1 MRVLYVEDDPYD
13 VQFTLRELKRT
24 APEIALDV
32 ARTVGEAFG
41 KLSDSTASYDLI
53 LTDFRLPD
61 GDGLELLARVRA
73 EGLTCAV
80 VLITGQGDEET
91 AIAALKGGAD
101 DYVVK
106 HRDYLRQLPQTLKSA
121 LQRYQAQRARM
132 ERRLHV
138 LYAEHHVQDVDLTR
152 RHFERY
158 APYLALDIVH
168 TAPEIIHRLSIPDS
182 SLIYDV
188 LLLDYRLPGMNGL
201 EAIKELHQRGIDI
214 PIVVVTGHGDEDI
227 AVQAIRLGAADYV
240 VKNPGYLFQLPSVVE
255 NVFHRA
261 TLVREQAALRESE
274 TRYRSLFRNNHAVM
288 LLIDPCD
295 GKIVDAN
302 PAAATFYGW
311 SEDQLRQMQISE
323 INTLAPDDLQ
333 REMARAH
340 AEQRNRFIFRHRR
353 ADGTTRDVEVFS
365 GPIVVQ
371 ARELLYS
378 IVHDITERIQ
388 AETALRESEANLRES
403 QRVAHVGHWW
413 WDPRT
418 NQINWSEEMKRIW
431 GLDTEGFSGKLEDI
445 IAHAIH
451 PDDRAAVETAN
462 RAVIEGLEPLP
473 LIYRILRPDQSIRS
487 VLAIPGA
494 RTFDDSGAIIRLTGI
509 VQDITERVAAE
520 QQIRAALASERQ
532 ARYAAEQATE
542 RVSLLQQV
550 TAAFAGAH
558 TIDEVVQIVI
568 EHGQRIAG
576 AAALF
581 IALLDEHNNH
591 FEIIRGH
598 GLRPEVF
605 TRFQGLSR
613 DSALPPALV
622 VRTREPLWIESR
634 AAAEAMF
641 PEVADLFNTNGD
653 LAFVLLPLATGD
665 YAGGVLG
672 LRFSMPQTFSA
683 EDRSFMLAL
692 AQQCA
697 QALERVRL
705 NAAIQATNE
714 RLQALSQR
722 LFEAQEQER
731 RHIARE
737 LHDQIGQMLSAM
749 KINLHMLR
757 SQTTQETG
765 LRRLDE
771 SLNMIDQLIG
781 QVRTLSLDLRPA
793 VLDDLGL
800 AAALA
805 WYCERLGQRSG
816 LELTFSHDLQGRQ
829 VEPMIATACFRV
841 AQEAL
846 TNIMRHA
853 GAHRVMVEL
862 YLRDR
867 QLSLV
872 VRDDGVG
879 FDVAAQRARAS
890 SGASLGL
897 LSIVERA
904 ELVGG
909 WVDIA
914 SSPGEGSEIW
924 AWFPLSKSKEE

>member
-24 APEIALDV
+24 APEISLDV

-323 INTLAPDDLQ
+323 INTLAPDDLE
-333 REMARAH
+333 REMERAH
-340 AEQRNRFIFRHRR
+340 TEQRNRFIFRHRR

-365 GPIVVQ
+365 GPIVIQ

-418 NQINWSEEMKRIW
+418 NEINWSEEMKRIW
-431 GLDTEGFSGKLEDI
+431 GLDS
-445 IAHAIH
+445 
-451 PDDRAAVETAN
+451 
-462 RAVIEGLEPLP
+462 
-473 LIYRILRPDQSIRS
+473 
-487 VLAIPGA
+487 
-494 RTFDDSGAIIRLTGI
+494 
-509 VQDITERVAAE
+509 
-520 QQIRAALASERQ
+520 
-532 ARYAAEQATE
+532 
-542 RVSLLQQV
+542 
-550 TAAFAGAH
+550 
-558 TIDEVVQIVI
+558 
-568 EHGQRIAG
+568 
-576 AAALF
+576 
-581 IALLDEHNNH
+581 
-591 FEIIRGH
+591 
-598 GLRPEVF
+598 
-605 TRFQGLSR
+605 
-613 DSALPPALV
+613 
-622 VRTREPLWIESR
+622 
-634 AAAEAMF
+634 
-641 PEVADLFNTNGD
+641 
-653 LAFVLLPLATGD
+653 
-665 YAGGVLG
+665 
-672 LRFSMPQTFSA
+672 
-683 EDRSFMLAL
+683 
-692 AQQCA
+692 
-697 QALERVRL
+697 
-705 NAAIQATNE
+705 
-714 RLQALSQR
+714 
-722 LFEAQEQER
+722 
-731 RHIARE
+731 
-737 LHDQIGQMLSAM
+737 
-749 KINLHMLR
+749 
-757 SQTTQETG
+757 
-765 LRRLDE
+765 
-771 SLNMIDQLIG
+771 
-781 QVRTLSLDLRPA
+781 
-793 VLDDLGL
+793 
-800 AAALA
+800 
-805 WYCERLGQRSG
+805 
-816 LELTFSHDLQGRQ
+816 
-829 VEPMIATACFRV
+829 
-841 AQEAL
+841 
-846 TNIMRHA
+846 
-853 GAHRVMVEL
+853 
-862 YLRDR
+862 
-867 QLSLV
+867 
-872 VRDDGVG
+872 
-879 FDVAAQRARAS
+879 
-890 SGASLGL
+890 
-897 LSIVERA
+897 
-904 ELVGG
+904 
-909 WVDIA
+909 
-914 SSPGEGSEIW
+914 
-924 AWFPLSKSKEE
+924 